1 MNIIAIILGVIVI
14 LFIYVLYNNYIRTN
28 NLIGTTNLL
37 KETPNIDVKN
47 LQSNASVRYAFGI
60 WVYVNSWNNTNQ
72 KNILSRNGD
81 FDLFLD
87 KTSPTLKLQLKLQ
100 DTTTPTILLTNNFPI
115 QKWTYVILSVDNQ
128 IVDFYMDGKLVL
140 SKQLSSTTVTSENNI
155 TLGKPDGS
163 SNPDITVTALNR
175 YTEPMDPATAWAKY
189 LRGNGI
195 SNTGSA
201 YNVNVSVLK
210 DSVVQSTYS
219 LY

>member
-1 MNIIAIILGVIVI
+1 MNFIAIILGVIVI

-37 KETPNIDVKN
+37 TSSPIIQYID
-47 LQSNASVRYAFGI
+47 LQSKDSTRYAFGI

-72 KNILSRNGD
+72 KNILSRGGD

-87 KTSPTLKLQLKLQ
+87 TISPKLYLRLNLQ
-100 DTTTPTILLTNNFPI
+100 DTTSPILLTNNFPI

-140 SKQLSSTTVTSENNI
+140 SKQLPSMPLDNKNNI

>member
-1 MNIIAIILGVIVI
+1 MNFIAIILGVIVI
-14 LFIYVLYNNYIRTN
+14 LFMYVLYNNYIRTN

-37 KETPNIDVKN
+37 KETPNIDVNN
-47 LQSNASVRYAFGI
+47 LQSKDSTRYAFGI
-60 WVYVNSWNNTNQ
+60 WVYVNSWNNT
-72 KNILSRNGD
+72 KTKYILSRGGD

-87 KTSPTLKLQLKLQ
+87 TTSPKLNLKFNLEDKTKTSTQL
-100 DTTTPTILLTNNFPI
+100 LLTNNFPI

-140 SKQLSSTTVTSENNI
+140 SKQLPSMPVTSKNNI
-155 TLGKPDGS
+155 TLGSG
-163 SNPDITVTALNR
+163 NPDITVTALNR

>member
-1 MNIIAIILGVIVI
+1 MNFIAIILGVIVI
-14 LFIYVLYNNYIRTN
+14 LFLYVLYNNYIRTN
-28 NLIGTTNLL
+28 NLIGTTDLS
-37 KETPNIDVKN
+37 KETPNIDVNN
-47 LQSNASVRYAFGI
+47 LQSRNSTRYAFGI

-72 KNILSRNGD
+72 KNILSRGGD

-87 KTSPTLKLQLKLQ
+87 TTSPKLNLKFNLQ
-100 DTTTPTILLTNNFPI
+100 DKPSTILLTNNFPI

-140 SKQLSSTTVTSENNI
+140 SKQLPSMPVTSNNNI
-155 TLGKPDGS
+155 TLGSGK
-163 SNPDITVTALNR
+163 PDITVTALNR

>member
-1 MNIIAIILGVIVI
+1 MNIVAIILGVIVI
-14 LFIYVLYNNYIRTN
+14 LFMYVLYNNYIRTN

-37 KETPNIDVKN
+37 KETPIIDVNN

-72 KNILSRNGD
+72 KNILSRGGD

-87 KTSPTLKLQLKLQ
+87 KTSPTLILQLKLQ
-100 DTTTPTILLTNNFPI
+100 DTKTPTILLTLTNNFPI

-140 SKQLSSTTVTSENNI
+140 SKQLSSMPVVSKNAI
-155 TLGKPDGS
+155 TLGSG
-163 SNPDITVTALNR
+163 NPDITVTALNR

-189 LRGNGI
+189 LSGNGI

>member
-1 MNIIAIILGVIVI
+1 MNFIAIILGVIVI
-14 LFIYVLYNNYIRTN
+14 LFIYVLYSNYIRRN
-28 NLIGTTNLL
+28 NLVGTTNLL
-37 KETPNIDVKN
+37 TSSPIIQYID
-47 LQSNASVRYAFGI
+47 LQSKDSTRYAFGI

-72 KNILSRNGD
+72 KNILSRGGD

-87 KTSPTLKLQLKLQ
+87 TISPKLYLRLNLQ
-100 DTTTPTILLTNNFPI
+100 DTTSPKILLTNNFPI

-140 SKQLSSTTVTSENNI
+140 SKQLSSMPVVSKNTI
-155 TLGKPDGS
+155 TLGSG
-163 SNPDITVTALNR
+163 NPDITVTALNR